1 MDNNK
6 GSLGEKL
13 VNTGLIILSVLFKIF
28 IIITVS
34 GLVMMFNYLFWGLTF
49 LLVMGKHFI
58 AVFFVGALTICFT
71 IASIVGMIIFI
82 IWLFTNKD
90 DSEDEIYWR

>member
-6 GSLGEKL
+6 ESFKERLLYTGVVILG
-13 VNTGLIILSVLFKIF
+13 VLFKIS
-28 IIITVS
+28 IIIIVS
-34 GLVMMFNYLFWGLTF
+34 GLVMMFNYVFWGLTF